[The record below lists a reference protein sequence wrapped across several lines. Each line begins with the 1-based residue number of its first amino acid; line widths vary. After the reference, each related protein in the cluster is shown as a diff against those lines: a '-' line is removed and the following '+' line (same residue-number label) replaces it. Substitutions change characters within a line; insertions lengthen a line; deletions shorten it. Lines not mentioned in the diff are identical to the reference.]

1 MARDQL
7 RVVVI
12 DDHELFRGGLVALLE
27 ERGIKVIGEAGL
39 AADGIRQAC
48 ELNPDVVLMDLNMPV
63 MNGVQATRLI
73 RSQYQGIHVLV
84 LATYD
89 FDVWISDALRLGAE
103 GFLLKDSPRET
114 LAAGIQAVAA
124 GKNSVNIT
132 PNINA
137 G

>member
-1 MARDQL
+1 MIRVLICDDQAVISEGLRAILSTVEFIEVVGTACNGKQAVEAAARL
-7 RVVVI
+7 
-12 DDHELFRGGLVALLE
+12 H
-27 ERGIKVIGEAGL
+27 
-39 AADGIRQAC
+39 
-48 ELNPDVVLMDLNMPV
+48 PDVVLMELNMPV

-73 RSQYQGIHVLV
+73 HSQYQGIHVLA

-89 FDVWISDALRLGAE
+89 FDEWISDALRVGAE
-103 GFLLKDSPRET
+103 GYLLKDSPRET

-132 PNINA
+132 PNINV